1 MGAVQPESSGHTG
14 LIDASHRSNQ
24 CKLFLSF
31 ARVNVWVNSLLSRV
45 ATVSP
50 AGTGLTGGAHR
61 PDRCRS
67 VRLELVFHCVLGS
80 VKLVV
85 GS

>member
-1 MGAVQPESSGHTG
+1 M
-14 LIDASHRSNQ
+14 
-24 CKLFLSF
+24 
-31 ARVNVWVNSLLSRV
+31 
-45 ATVSP
+45 
-50 AGTGLTGGAHR
+50 TGGAHQ

-67 VRLELVFHCVLGS
+67 VRLELVFHYVLGS